1 MSLSVSTSFA
11 STTKDPNASRRR
23 PLRLVMFGSRGIPHT
38 YGGAEE
44 FLKELAPRLVERGH
58 EVTVYCRST
67 LFKDRLPSWRGVQLR
82 YLPNIE
88 TKVLGTP
95 THTLACMTRVAFQP
109 TDVVFVVNIV
119 NGFHCALL
127 RLMGKKF
134 AINVDGLD
142 WLRGKWGAVARKYF
156 YLNAKCIGSIC
167 PDGVVTDATEMQRI
181 YQDDFGT
188 PSTMIAYGANILRS
202 QNPDAVRK
210 YGLEPFKYYLI
221 ASRMVPENN
230 ADLIL
235 KAFERLRSDKI
246 LAVAGGANY
255 KSEFVQALRQ
265 TRDPRIKFLDHVGD
279 ADDVNEL
286 HLNAYAYVH
295 GHSLGGIN
303 PSLVKALGCGNC
315 VIALNTPFNK
325 EVLWPDYGLLFEK
338 SIDDLLQKLQQVEDD
353 PRLAQKYRNQAP
365 KRIEE
370 EFNWEKITDKY
381 EELFLRLA
389 ER

>member
-1 MSLSVSTSFA
+1 
-11 STTKDPNASRRR
+11 
-23 PLRLVMFGSRGIPHT
+23 MFGSRGIPHT

-67 LFKDRLPSWRGVQLR
+67 LFKDRLKSWRGVNLR

-95 THTLACMTRVAFQP
+95 THTLACMLRVAFQP

-119 NGFHCALL
+119 NGFHCVLL
-127 RLMGKKF
+127 RLWGKKF

-156 YLNAKCIGSIC
+156 HLNAKWIGSIC

-181 YQDDFGT
+181 YQDEFGT
-188 PSTMIAYGANILRS
+188 PSTMIAYGANILQS
-202 QNPDAVRK
+202 KDPDAVRK
-210 YGLEPFKYYLI
+210 FGLEPFKYYLI

-235 KAFERLRSDKI
+235 QAFEKLKTDKI
-246 LAVAGGANY
+246 LAIAGNANY
-255 KSEFVQALRQ
+255 KSKFFQDLRKTQ
-265 TRDPRIKFLDHVGD
+265 DPRIRFLDHVGN

-286 HLNAYAYVH
+286 HLNAYAYLH

-315 VIALNTPFNK
+315 VVALDTPFNR
-325 EVLWPDYGLLFEK
+325 EVLWPDFGLLFQK
-338 SIDDLLQKLQQVEDD
+338 DPDDLLRKLQLVEDD
-353 PRLAQKYRNQAP
+353 PRLAQKYRDQAP
-365 KRIEE
+365 QRILQEY
-370 EFNWEKITDKY
+370 NWENITTKY
-381 EELFLRLA
+381 EALFHRLA
-389 ER
+389 ARR